1 MAIRSV
7 IQEPKYE
14 KKKGSSLLDKAAAVG
29 SLVGT
34 AATAIYGSG
43 LTAGAAG
50 AALPGAYSAAKQTF
64 ANKGYMQ
71 QVSPGSRPEVMSA
84 MERRAQYQQQDP
96 MQQLQDARLALNES
110 GIDPETRRRLEAP
123 ILRALQGQGG
133 MA

>member
-1 MAIRSV
+1 
-7 IQEPKYE
+7 
-14 KKKGSSLLDKAAAVG
+14 
-29 SLVGT
+29 
-34 AATAIYGSG
+34 
-43 LTAGAAG
+43 
-50 AALPGAYSAAKQTF
+50 
-64 ANKGYMQ
+64 MQ

-84 MERRAQYQQQDP
+84 MDRRAQYQQQDP